1 MPEYQPLFH
10 QVQNFIADQLNSD
23 PQLSS
28 IGLEFLPESQLDI
41 EYEIKRNLGRQG
53 MVGIVN
59 TLKGTYGGHDQ
70 DSCAWEIESEIDVV
84 ENPTVRRAWLKQNNL
99 SAGTTVDV
107 LNYIQES
114 LCGPASPT
122 YGKFCP
128 VTQEVGEDNGVLVG
142 KAVLKT
148 FAISDVSACVSGESN
163 WHIRYATEADISAL
177 WDAVYDVSA
186 ELSGSQLVWDAIAE
200 LSGDIDNLEYNFEWA
215 KEQIQDVIP
224 QELSTKISYPVI
236 VDNPYGASEWK
247 LDISPLDNSLP
258 ASARVVLGS
267 YLDSDNTT
275 WIPYISLGD
284 SNGTTIRIDNTN
296 HLRLGTNSRASTLV
310 NFNDLSAAISALDID
325 HFIRWFATPSQPNRW
340 IVNFGRSSTGGISF
354 VSDSDHPTQS
364 YIDIAGNIITAPGYD
379 PNFQSRGLMR
389 SAPQTAGEDE
399 EHLQFNQKGL
409 AFVEEV
415 SSVQAEVS
423 AVSQDIQDLSAETPS
438 IWRVWDYQPAVQGL
452 AFTAEEA
459 NSTVRMFKTGTPPDV
474 SLEYTTNGRTWTDF
488 IVGETTV
495 TLANVGDKMWLRAKT
510 TNSAMATDGSNHNYF
525 AIIGKVAASGSI
537 MYLLKNDGDL
547 DTISENNCFYGLF
560 YNCLDLT
567 EAPDLPAT
575 TVTRGCYNQMFAGC
589 MSLRT
594 APTILPATT
603 LDSYSYYSMFNGC
616 SSLTQSPEISATT
629 LGNRCMGGM
638 FNGCTSLKSI
648 KIAYTGNFDSKT
660 FVNWVLHVP
669 NTGTFYYNGS
679 DTTRGTSAIPEGWTV
694 QTF

>member
-1 MPEYQPLFH
+1 MPYPSPMPEYQPLFH

-41 EYEIKRNLGRQG
+41 EYGIKRNLGRQG

-177 WDAVYDVSA
+177 WDAVYEVSA
-186 ELSGSQLVWDAIAE
+186 ELSGSQLIWDAIAE

-224 QELSTKISYPVI
+224 QELSTKISYPVMEQNPYGGNEWI
-236 VDNPYGASEWK
+236 LDPSPLDPNTPSTAKVKFGAYEESVPGLYTPYIKLGDNPYLTIDQNHIW
-247 LDISPLDNSLP
+247 
-258 ASARVVLGS
+258 LGR
-267 YLDSDNTT
+267 TK
-275 WIPYISLGD
+275 
-284 SNGTTIRIDNTN
+284 
-296 HLRLGTNSRASTLV
+296 LV
-310 NFNDLSAAISALDID
+310 NFPDLSAAISALDVD

-364 YIDIAGNIITAPGYD
+364 HIDIAGNIITAPGYD
-379 PNFQSRGLMR
+379 PNFQSRG
-389 SAPQTAGEDE
+389 SAPQTSRGLKKSRDVE
-399 EHLQFNQKGL
+399 EEVDNHLQYNQKGL

-415 SSVQAEVS
+415 SSV
-423 AVSQDIQDLSAETPS
+423 SQD
-438 IWRVWDYQPAVQGL
+438 
-452 AFTAEEA
+452 
-459 NSTVRMFKTGTPPDV
+459 V
-474 SLEYTTNGRTWTDF
+474 SD
-488 IVGETTV
+488 I
-495 TLANVGDKMWLRAKT
+495 
-510 TNSAMATDGSNHNYF
+510 
-525 AIIGKVAASGSI
+525 
-537 MYLLKNDGDL
+537 
-547 DTISENNCFYGLF
+547 
-560 YNCLDLT
+560 
-567 EAPDLPAT
+567 
-575 TVTRGCYNQMFAGC
+575 
-589 MSLRT
+589 
-594 APTILPATT
+594 
-603 LDSYSYYSMFNGC
+603 
-616 SSLTQSPEISATT
+616 
-629 LGNRCMGGM
+629 
-638 FNGCTSLKSI
+638 
-648 KIAYTGNFDSKT
+648 
-660 FVNWVLHVP
+660 
-669 NTGTFYYNGS
+669 
-679 DTTRGTSAIPEGWTV
+679 
-694 QTF
+694 

>member
-41 EYEIKRNLGRQG
+41 EYGIKRNLGRQG

-224 QELSTKISYPVI
+224 AELSTKISYPVMEQNPYGGNEWI
-236 VDNPYGASEWK
+236 LDPSPLDPNTPSTAKVKFGAYEESVPGLYTPYIKLGDNPYLTIDQNHIW
-247 LDISPLDNSLP
+247 
-258 ASARVVLGS
+258 LGR
-267 YLDSDNTT
+267 TK
-275 WIPYISLGD
+275 
-284 SNGTTIRIDNTN
+284 
-296 HLRLGTNSRASTLV
+296 LV
-310 NFNDLSAAISALDID
+310 NFPDLSAAISALDID

-415 SSVQAEVS
+415 SSV
-423 AVSQDIQDLSAETPS
+423 SQDIQDLSAETPS
-438 IWRVWDYQPAVQGL
+438 IWRVWDYQPGL
-452 AFTAEEA
+452 PGLTFTAEEA
-459 NSTVRMFKTGTPPDV
+459 NSNVRMYKSRASAPDV
-474 SLEYTTNGRTWTDF
+474 SLEYSTDGTTWNDF
-488 IVGETTV
+488 IVGSTVV
-495 TLANVGDKMWLRAKT
+495 TLANVGDQMYLRAKT
-510 TNSAMATDGSNHNYF
+510 TNNTFATASTRYNHF
-525 AIIGKVAASGSI
+525 SMTGKIAASGSI

-547 DTISENNCFYGLF
+547 DTIPST
-560 YNCLDLT
+560 NCLQLLFENCTSLT
-567 EAPDLPAT
+567 
-575 TVTRGCYNQMFAGC
+575 
-589 MSLRT
+589 T
-594 APTILPATT
+594 APELPATT
-603 LDSYSYYSMFNGC
+603 LRNYCYLSMF
-616 SSLTQSPEISATT
+616 Q
-629 LGNRCMGGM
+629 
-638 FNGCTSLKSI
+638 GCTSL
-648 KIAYTGNFDSKT
+648 
-660 FVNWVLHVP
+660 
-669 NTGTFYYNGS
+669 
-679 DTTRGTSAIPEGWTV
+679 TTAPRTLPAT
-694 QTF
+694 TLT